1 MPHMWSDE
9 IEEARRVV
17 EQIAKRIDEEIQVFC
32 NGEEGYHNETF
43 KVVLVKGERKRRMI
57 ITFEEIVNAKTNP
70 TDLED
75 RVRRVWEAE
84 STKEGKGE
92 HS

>member
-32 NGEEGYHNETF
+32 NGGEGFHNDTF
-43 KVVLVKGERKRRMI
+43 EVVLVKGERKRRMI
-57 ITFEEIVNAKTNP
+57 VTFEEIVNAKTNP